1 MKKVAIYARVSTS
14 DQNTESQLME
24 LRSYANRRDFEIY
37 REYVDHVTGVVSKRK
52 PGQGQ
57 QYKQLITDAKMK
69 RFDVVLVWKFD
80 RFARSLQALLEGLKL
95 FEHLGI
101 GFISATQE
109 IDTTSATGI
118 LFFHIV
124 GAFAEFERSM
134 IVERVRAGVANARRK
149 GVRLGRPR
157 ASSSI
162 EEKRILDLYQQG
174 RSIAQITE
182 ETGRKRAG
190 IWLVLQ
196 RFNALKKSQYD
207 NLASSESDAST
218 EGDSGENV

>member
-1 MKKVAIYARVSTS
+1 VKKVAIYARVSTS

-24 LRSYANRRDFEIY
+24 LRSYAQRRDYEIY
-37 REYVDHVTGVVSKRK
+37 REYVDHVTGVVSKRRA
-52 PGQGQ
+52 GQGAE
-57 QYKQLITDAKMK
+57 YKRLISDAKMR
-69 RFDVVLVWKFD
+69 RFDIVLVWKFD

-134 IVERVRAGVANARRK
+134 IVERVKAGIANARRK
-149 GVRLGRPR
+149 GVQLGRKR
-157 ASSSI
+157 ASSTI
-162 EEKRILDLYQQG
+162 EEQRILDLHERG
-174 RSIAQITE
+174 KSIAQISDE
-182 ETGRKRAG
+182 IGRSRSG
-190 IWLVLQ
+190 VWLVLQ
-196 RFNALKKSQYD
+196 RFN
-207 NLASSESDAST
+207 NLASSEAGAST
-218 EGDSGENV
+218 EVDSVRPGGVISK